1 MLIRILFLHLLW
13 AGATIAACAS
23 HFDKSSSDTIP
34 SLILISD
41 SNEFFFP
48 SGSDTEPYIATPPKF
63 PGSLLRAFV
72 AHLESELECASSILK
87 DKPSAPPVN
96 DNEDQQPCTQAPRK
110 SHRVNKRP
118 NAQSTSNS
126 CTIPKRHHRK

>member
-13 AGATIAACAS
+13 AGTTTYACAANAS
-23 HFDKSSSDTIP
+23 KSSSDTIP

-41 SNEFFFP
+41 SNEYFFS
-48 SGSDTEPYIATPPKF
+48 SGSDTEPCISTPPKC
-63 PGSLLRAFV
+63 PGSLLKAFI
-72 AHLESELECASSILK
+72 AQLESEPKNETSILK
-87 DKPSAPPVN
+87 DKPSAISTN
-96 DNEDQQPCTQAPRK
+96 DSEDLSPYAQATPK

-126 CTIPKRHHRK
+126 CAIPKRHHRK